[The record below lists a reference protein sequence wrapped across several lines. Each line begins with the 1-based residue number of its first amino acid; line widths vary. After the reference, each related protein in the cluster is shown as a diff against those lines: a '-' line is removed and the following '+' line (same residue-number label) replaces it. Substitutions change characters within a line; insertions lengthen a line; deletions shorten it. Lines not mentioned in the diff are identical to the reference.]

1 MKCILEIGI
10 YKPGDLTSEVINLD
24 DVNAHING
32 DRAVFTGRAT
42 VKSRFK
48 GQDFSSLYQLTKVYE
63 ERRGHW
69 QVIASKTA
77 RVGDK

>member
-42 VKSRFK
+42 VHSRFK

-63 ERRGHW
+63 EQRGRW

>member
-63 ERRGHW
+63 EQRGRW

-77 RVGDK
+77 RLGDK